1 MTTAEL
7 VAFQPANV
15 GADTAVSD
23 RVLSRIAA
31 SVPAAT
37 QRAYK
42 ADWRNFGEWCAR
54 TGRTALPAT
63 AETLAEY
70 ASALADNHKAPATI
84 MRALS
89 SIRVV
94 HKLGSQY
101 PPDLLAARAVVKT
114 YRNERADAGKPN
126 ERPASALSVRQ
137 LKTVAEN
144 LDPDEVTGLRNR
156 LIFVL
161 GWAMMARRSDL
172 VRLNIGDIT
181 EVDQGLE
188 IIVRKAKADQMAEG
202 RKVAVPYGSDPLTCP
217 VRLTRAWLALLA
229 TRGITSGP
237 LLRRVDRHGH
247 IGGEPGAE
255 MSGRGSDDGR
265 LSGHAVCTIIQR
277 AAARAGLTDKGIK
290 AHSLRAGGVTG
301 AYLGGADLLSI
312 GRHGGWHDG
321 SPVLLRYVRDVDRW
335 KKNPM
340 HGAGL

>member
-1 MTTAEL
+1 MTTAEI
-7 VAFQPANV
+7 VAFQPANA
-15 GADTAVSD
+15 GADTSVSD
-23 RVLSRIAA
+23 RVLDRIAA
-31 SVPAAT
+31 SVPPAT

-42 ADWRNFGEWCAR
+42 GDWKNFGAWCALAS
-54 TGRTALPAT
+54 RTALPCT

-70 ASALADNHKAPATI
+70 ASALADERKAPASI

-94 HKLGSQY
+94 HKLGGHY
-101 PPDLLAARAVVKT
+101 PPDTLAARAVVKA
-114 YRNERADAGKPN
+114 YRNERADSGQPN

-137 LKTVAEN
+137 LKTVAEA
-144 LDPDEVTGLRNR
+144 LDPDDVLGLRDR

-161 GWAMMARRSDL
+161 GWAMMARRSEL
-172 VRLNIGDIT
+172 TRLDIPDVAEVEQGLDIT
-181 EVDQGLE
+181 
-188 IIVRKAKADQMAEG
+188 IRKAKADQMAVG

-217 VRLTRAWLALLA
+217 VRLTRAWLALL
-229 TRGITSGP
+229 TSRGITSGP

-247 IGGEPGAE
+247 IGGEPGIDAAGTG
-255 MSGRGSDDGR
+255 SGDGR
-265 LSGHAVCTIIQR
+265 LSGTAIRKIVQR
-277 AAARAGLTDKGIK
+277 SAARAGLMDRGIK

-321 SPVLLRYVRDVDRW
+321 SAVLMRYVRDVDRW